1 MASAEA
7 AAAPAQACIDRG
19 AAEQFLSLLGKDPAS
34 ARLRAF
40 PHRANPAKGAIGA
53 RKGTFDL
60 AVAEQWQ
67 REGRGIYLV
76 INDGGDRKNEIT
88 ACRAF
93 FVEWDDRPIAWQLN
107 AWKEL
112 GLPEPSLI
120 VLSGGKSA
128 HCYWLLQ
135 QPIAPQAWEPLQA
148 ELIAYAGGDPH
159 CKDAS
164 RVMRLPGC
172 WYVDASGEPTAL
184 VELVHVSGQRY
195 APEDITLALL
205 PDEFAEPAA
214 DPAPQQAI
222 PLEQVSESPAT
233 GIPLP
238 ELGDEDFGPPR
249 PLEEIRGALAA
260 IPRRVPGSNTY
271 ADYRNILWGLIEA
284 CEQAGHDREL
294 AMALMEAH
302 SPSASC
308 GWDIRQVASSGGEQI
323 SAATFWFHARQH
335 GWHPQQSCRNAS
347 NHSPRPPGSQA
358 SGSQRVQGE
367 TSGRHPGGRSSE
379 RTSSSYARGTNGS
392 RSDTGQ
398 QRFSP
403 RTDTQ
408 VRWGKVHLPINRRL
422 NALEYCIRSLVGR
435 ERNSLRRSARV
446 RECHAALEL
455 KTALRLQEIG
465 QLTLEAL
472 DLRNG
477 NRFRGLD
484 QTERL
489 AMPPP
494 VVQWEIPGCIPK
506 QDLTIVGGRA
516 KVGKTRLVHSLARC
530 LLCAEDFLGF
540 GAPEQPRPVI
550 LVSDDQGD
558 GDTAQML
565 QQLGIWDHPLLLWS
579 RRFRVPEAN
588 LDALLACLAEHPG
601 AVVILDSLRS
611 ITRSCCFGEN
621 DPEMGSLIYD
631 LKHQITDA
639 GGTLLL
645 IHHCNKANDTTGTE
659 ALSGHNAIAGAA
671 NTILT
676 LHYLAKGN
684 RLIKDSPQRRLVRE
698 ARSGP
703 PADLV
708 VVIDGGT
715 GTFSRLGTYDD
726 LQEQQEQE
734 SDLDRAA
741 QRVRKASEKQKES
754 LRYLQA
760 LQTNGLA
767 GVGLLE
773 LLQAI
778 DLAPAEARLK
788 RDLEG
793 EALTTYKAMGR
804 FLGSL
809 DGLVTATRVGTSG
822 ASYYLRYGLSDA
834 GAEWLA
840 REFDL

>member
-1 MASAEA
+1 MASAEPA
-7 AAAPAQACIDRG
+7 VAPAQACIDHG
-19 AAEQFLSLLGKDPAS
+19 AAQQFLSLLGKDPSS

-40 PHRANPAKGAIGA
+40 PHRANPAKGVIGA
-53 RKGTFDL
+53 RKGPFDL
-60 AVAEQWQ
+60 TVAELWQ

-76 INDGGDRKNEIT
+76 INDGGDRKSEIN
-88 ACRAF
+88 ACRAL
-93 FVEWDDRPIAWQLN
+93 FVEWDDRPIDWQLN
-107 AWKEL
+107 AWREL

-128 HCYWLLQ
+128 HCYWLLE
-135 QPIAPQAWEPLQA
+135 QPIPPQEWELLQA

-172 WYVDASGEPTAL
+172 WYIDAVGQPVAP
-184 VELVHVSGQRY
+184 VELVHVSGRRY
-195 APEDITLALL
+195 APEDISLALL
-205 PDEFAEPAA
+205 PDEFAEPVAGS
-214 DPAPQQAI
+214 APQQEI
-222 PLEQVSESPAT
+222 PLEQAREVSAN

-238 ELGDEDFGPPR
+238 GLGEEDFGPPR
-249 PLEEIRGALAA
+249 PLVQIRTALAA
-260 IPRRVPGSNTY
+260 IPRRVAGSNTY
-271 ADYRNILWGLIEA
+271 ADYRNLLWGLIQA
-284 CEQAGHDREL
+284 CVQAGHDREL
-294 AMALMEAH
+294 AIALMEAH

-308 GWDIRQVASSGGEQI
+308 GWDICQVASSGGEQI

-335 GWHPQQSCRNAS
+335 GWLPPEAA
-347 NHSPRPPGSQA
+347 HSSGPHRPRPAGS
-358 SGSQRVQGE
+358 SDSDSRRNQGD
-367 TSGRHPGGRSSE
+367 TGGRHPGGKSSD
-379 RTSSSYARGTNGS
+379 RTTTSARGTKGS
-392 RSDTGQ
+392 GFGAGP

-403 RTDTQ
+403 RPDSQ

-422 NALEYCIRSLVGR
+422 NALEHCIRALVGR

-446 RECHAALEL
+446 REAHSALQL

-465 QLTLEAL
+465 QLILEAH

-484 QTERL
+484 QAERL
-489 AMPPP
+489 AMPQP
-494 VVQWEIPGCIPK
+494 VVEWEIPGCIPRR
-506 QDLTIVGGRA
+506 DLSIVGGRA
-516 KVGKTRLVHSLARC
+516 KVGKTRLVHALARC

-540 GAPEQPRPVI
+540 GAAEAPRPVI
-550 LVSDDQGD
+550 LVTDDQGD

-579 RRFRVPEAN
+579 RRFRATEAN

-708 VVIDGGT
+708 VAFDGSSGA
-715 GTFSRLGTYDD
+715 FARLGTFDA

-760 LQTNGLA
+760 LHASGLA

-773 LLQAI
+773 LMQAI
-778 DLAPAEARLK
+778 DLAPTEARLK

-793 EALTTYKAMGR
+793 DALTTYKAMGR

-809 DGLVTATRVGTSG
+809 EGLVSATRVGTSG

>member
-1 MASAEA
+1 
-7 AAAPAQACIDRG
+7 
-19 AAEQFLSLLGKDPAS
+19 
-34 ARLRAF
+34 
-40 PHRANPAKGAIGA
+40 
-53 RKGTFDL
+53 
-60 AVAEQWQ
+60 
-67 REGRGIYLV
+67 
-76 INDGGDRKNEIT
+76 
-88 ACRAF
+88 
-93 FVEWDDRPIAWQLN
+93 
-107 AWKEL
+107 
-112 GLPEPSLI
+112 
-120 VLSGGKSA
+120 
-128 HCYWLLQ
+128 
-135 QPIAPQAWEPLQA
+135 
-148 ELIAYAGGDPH
+148 
-159 CKDAS
+159 
-164 RVMRLPGC
+164 
-172 WYVDASGEPTAL
+172 
-184 VELVHVSGQRY
+184 VELVHVSAQRY
-195 APEDITLALL
+195 APEDIALALL

-214 DPAPQQAI
+214 DPAPQPEI
-222 PLEQVSESPAT
+222 PLDQLREGSSS

-238 ELGDEDFGPPR
+238 NLDDEDFWPPR
-249 PLEEIRGALAA
+249 PLEQIRSALAA
-260 IPRRVPGSNTY
+260 IPRRVAGSNTY
-271 ADYRNILWGLIEA
+271 ADYRNLLWGLIQA
-284 CEQAGHDREL
+284 CEQAGHDREQ
-294 AMALMEAH
+294 AIALMEAH

-335 GWHPQQSCRNAS
+335 GWLPPEPPHT
-347 NHSPRPPGSQA
+347 PRPPGAQTTGSRRSQ
-358 SGSQRVQGE
+358 GDTG
-367 TSGRHPGGRSSE
+367 GRHPGGK
-379 RTSSSYARGTNGS
+379 GPGS
-392 RSDTGQ
+392 GAGPH
-398 QRFSP
+398 RFSP
-403 RTDTQ
+403 RPDTR
-408 VRWGKVHLPINRRL
+408 VRWGKVHLPITRRL
-422 NALEYCIRSLVGR
+422 NALEHCIRSLVGR
-435 ERNSLRRSARV
+435 ERNSLRRSACV
-446 RECHAALEL
+446 REAHAALQL

-465 QLTLEAL
+465 QLILEAH
-472 DLRNG
+472 DQRNG

-484 QTERL
+484 QAERL
-489 AMPPP
+489 AMPQP
-494 VVQWEIPGCIPK
+494 VVNWEIPGCIPRR
-506 QDLTIVGGRA
+506 DLSIVGGRA
-516 KVGKTRLVHSLARC
+516 KVGKTRLVHALASC

-540 GAPEQPRPVI
+540 GAPEEPRPVI
-550 LVSDDQGD
+550 LVTDDQGD

-579 RRFRVPEAN
+579 RRFRATEAN

-639 GGTLLL
+639 GGTLIL

-708 VVIDGGT
+708 VAIDGNT
-715 GTFSRLGTYDD
+715 GAFARLGTYDD

-734 SDLDRAA
+734 SDLDRAG
-741 QRVRKASEKQKES
+741 QRVRKASEKQKEA

-760 LQTNGLA
+760 LHTNGLA

-778 DLAPAEARLK
+778 DLAPAEARLM

-793 EALTTYKAMGR
+793 EALSSYKTLGR
-804 FLGSL
+804 FLGKL
-809 DGLVTATRVGTSG
+809 DGLVTSTRVSTGSQ
-822 ASYYLRYGLSDA
+822 SYYLRYGLSAA

-840 REFDL
+840 REFEL

>member
-7 AAAPAQACIDRG
+7 ATSPTQACINR
-19 AAEQFLSLLGKDPAS
+19 AAAKQFLSLLGKDPAS

-40 PHRANPAKGAIGA
+40 PHRANPAKAVIGA
-53 RKGTFDL
+53 RKGPFDL

-76 INDGGDRKNEIT
+76 INDGGDRKSEIT

-93 FVEWDDRPIAWQLN
+93 FVEWDDRPIDWQLN
-107 AWKEL
+107 AWREL

-128 HCYWLLQ
+128 HCYWLLE
-135 QPIAPQAWEPLQA
+135 QPIPPQEWAPLQA

-172 WYVDASGEPTAL
+172 WYVDAAGEPTAL

-195 APEDITLALL
+195 AQEDIALALL
-205 PDEFAEPAA
+205 PDEFAEPVA
-214 DPAPQQAI
+214 DPAPPHSI
-222 PLEQVSESPAT
+222 PLEEPSEVQGT

-249 PLEEIRGALAA
+249 PLEQIRTALAA
-260 IPRRVPGSNTY
+260 IPRRVAGSNTY
-271 ADYRNILWGLIEA
+271 ADYRNLLWGLIQA
-284 CEQAGHDREL
+284 CEQACHDREL
-294 AMALMEAH
+294 AIALMEAH

-323 SAATFWFHARQH
+323 GAATFWFHARHH
-335 GWHPQQSCRNAS
+335 GWLPPQPAHTPS
-347 NHSPRPPGSQA
+347 PPGAQTTGSRRSQ
-358 SGSQRVQGE
+358 GDTG
-367 TSGRHPGGRSSE
+367 GRHPGGKGTDH
-379 RTSSSYARGTNGS
+379 TSNARGAKGAGS
-392 RSDTGQ
+392 GAGP

-403 RTDTQ
+403 RPDTR

-422 NALEYCIRSLVGR
+422 NALEHCIRSLVGR

-446 RECHAALEL
+446 REAHAALQL

-465 QLTLEAL
+465 QLILEAH
-472 DLRNG
+472 DQRNG

-484 QTERL
+484 QAERL
-489 AMPPP
+489 AMPQP
-494 VVQWEIPGCIPK
+494 VVNWEIPGCIPRR
-506 QDLTIVGGRA
+506 DLSIVGGRA
-516 KVGKTRLVHSLARC
+516 KVGKTRLVHALARC

-540 GAPEQPRPVI
+540 GAPEEPRPVI
-550 LVSDDQGD
+550 LVTDDQGD

-579 RRFRVPEAN
+579 RRFRATEAN
-588 LDALLACLAEHPG
+588 LDALLACLAAHPG

-708 VVIDGGT
+708 VAIDGNT
-715 GTFSRLGTYDD
+715 GAFARIGTYDD

-734 SDLDRAA
+734 SDLDRAG
-741 QRVRKASEKQKES
+741 QRVRKASEKQKEA
-754 LRYLQA
+754 LRYLQV
-760 LQTNGLA
+760 LHTNGLA

-778 DLAPAEARLK
+778 DLAPAEARLM
-788 RDLEG
+788 RDLEA
-793 EALTTYKAMGR
+793 EALSAYKTLGR
-804 FLGSL
+804 FLGKL
-809 DGLVTATRVGTSG
+809 DGLVTTTRVSTGSQ
-822 ASYYLRYGLSDA
+822 SYYLRYGLSAA
-834 GAEWLA
+834 GVEWLA
-840 REFDL
+840 REFEL

>member
-1 MASAEA
+1 MATAEPA
-7 AAAPAQACIDRG
+7 SAPAQASIDH
-19 AAEQFLSLLGKDPAS
+19 AAAQQFLSLLGKDPAS

-40 PHRANPAKGAIGA
+40 PHRANPAKGVISA
-53 RKGTFDL
+53 RKGPFDL

-76 INDGGDRKNEIT
+76 INDGGDRKSEIT
-88 ACRAF
+88 ACRAL
-93 FVEWDDRPIAWQLN
+93 FVEWDDRPIDWQLN
-107 AWKEL
+107 AWREL

-128 HCYWLLQ
+128 HCYWLLE
-135 QPIAPQAWEPLQA
+135 QPIPPQEWAPLQA

-172 WYVDASGEPTAL
+172 WYIDAAGQPAYP

-195 APEDITLALL
+195 APEDIALALL
-205 PDEFAEPAA
+205 PDEFAEPVAGT
-214 DPAPQQAI
+214 APQQEI
-222 PLEQVSESPAT
+222 PLQQPCEGPGT

-249 PLEEIRGALAA
+249 PLEQIRSALAA
-260 IPRRVPGSNTY
+260 IPQRVAGSNTY
-271 ADYRNILWGLIEA
+271 ADYRNLLWGLIQA

-294 AMALMEAH
+294 AIDLMEAH

-323 SAATFWFHARQH
+323 GAATFWFHARQH
-335 GWHPQQSCRNAS
+335 GWLPPEPAHT
-347 NHSPRPPGSQA
+347 PRPPGSQA
-358 SGSQRVQGE
+358 SGSRQKQGDND
-367 TSGRHPGGRSSE
+367 GRHPGGKSSD
-379 RTSSSYARGTNGS
+379 RTSSSNARGTKGS
-392 RSDTGQ
+392 GSGSGPR
-398 QRFSP
+398 RFSP
-403 RTDTQ
+403 RPDTQ

-422 NALEYCIRSLVGR
+422 NALEHCIRSLVGR

-446 RECHAALEL
+446 REAHAALQL

-465 QLTLEAL
+465 QLILEAH
-472 DLRNG
+472 DQRNG
-477 NRFRGLD
+477 NRFRSLD
-484 QTERL
+484 QAERL
-489 AMPPP
+489 AMPQP
-494 VVQWEIPGCIPK
+494 VVAWEIPGCIPRR
-506 QDLTIVGGRA
+506 DLSIVGGRA
-516 KVGKTRLVHSLARC
+516 KVGKTRLVHALARC

-540 GAPEQPRPVI
+540 GAPDAPRPVI
-550 LVSDDQGD
+550 LVTDDQGD

-579 RRFRVPEAN
+579 RRFRVTEAN
-588 LDALLACLAEHPG
+588 LDALLACLADHPG

-703 PADLV
+703 PVDLV
-708 VVIDGGT
+708 VAIDGSS
-715 GTFSRLGTYDD
+715 GTFARIGTYED

-741 QRVRKASEKQKES
+741 QRVRKASEKQQEA
-754 LRYLQA
+754 LRYLQGLHA
-760 LQTNGLA
+760 SGLA

-778 DLAPAEARLK
+778 GAAPADARLK

-793 EALTTYKAMGR
+793 EALSTYNALGR
-804 FLGSL
+804 FLSQL

-822 ASYYLRYGLSDA
+822 QSYYLRYGLSDA

-840 REFDL
+840 RAFEL

>member
-1 MASAEA
+1 MASAEP
-7 AAAPAQACIDRG
+7 AAAPTQARIDR
-19 AAEQFLSLLGKDPAS
+19 AASNQFLSLLGKDPAS

-40 PHRANPAKGAIGA
+40 PHRANPAKGRIGA
-53 RKGTFDL
+53 RKGPFDL
-60 AVAEQWQ
+60 EAAEQWQ
-67 REGRGIYLV
+67 QEGRGIYLV
-76 INDGGDRKNEIT
+76 INDGGDRKSEIT

-93 FVEWDDRPIAWQLN
+93 FVEWDDRPIDWQLN
-107 AWKEL
+107 AWREL

-128 HCYWLLQ
+128 HCYWLLE
-135 QPIAPQAWEPLQA
+135 QPIAPQEWAPLQA

-172 WYVDASGEPTAL
+172 WYIDASGEPTAL

-195 APEDITLALL
+195 SPNDIALALL
-205 PDEFAEPAA
+205 PDEFAEPVAGT
-214 DPAPQQAI
+214 APHREI
-222 PLEQVSESPAT
+222 PLEQPNEGPGT

-249 PLEEIRGALAA
+249 PLEQIRTALAA
-260 IPRRVPGSNTY
+260 IPRRVAGSNTY
-271 ADYRNILWGLIEA
+271 ADYRNILWGLIQA
-284 CEQAGHDREL
+284 CEQAGQDREL
-294 AMALMEAH
+294 AIALMEAH

-323 SAATFWFHARQH
+323 GAATFWFHARQH
-335 GWHPQQSCRNAS
+335 GWLPPQPA
-347 NHSPRPPGSQA
+347 HTPRPPGAQATGNCRSQA
-358 SGSQRVQGE
+358 DTDR
-367 TSGRHPGGRSSE
+367 RHPGGKSSDRSS
-379 RTSSSYARGTNGS
+379 SNAR
-392 RSDTGQ
+392 DTRGAGAGAGP

-403 RTDTQ
+403 RPDTR

-422 NALEYCIRSLVGR
+422 NALEHCIRSLVGR

-446 RECHAALEL
+446 REAHAALQL

-465 QLTLEAL
+465 QLILEAH
-472 DLRNG
+472 DQRNG

-484 QTERL
+484 QAERL
-489 AMPPP
+489 AMPQP
-494 VVQWEIPGCIPK
+494 VVEWEIPGCIPRR
-506 QDLTIVGGRA
+506 DLSIVGGRA
-516 KVGKTRLVHSLARC
+516 KVGKTRLVHALARC

-540 GAPEQPRPVI
+540 GAPDAPRPVI
-550 LVSDDQGD
+550 LVTDDQGD

-579 RRFRVPEAN
+579 RRFRATEAN
-588 LDALLACLAEHPG
+588 LDALLACLAAHPG

-708 VVIDGGT
+708 VSIDGNT
-715 GTFSRLGTYDD
+715 GTFSRLGTFDD

-734 SDLDRAA
+734 SDLDRAG
-741 QRVRKASEKQKES
+741 QRVRKASEKQKEA

-760 LQTNGLA
+760 LYTNGLA

-778 DLAPAEARLK
+778 DLAPSEARLM
-788 RDLEG
+788 RELEG
-793 EALTTYKAMGR
+793 EALSAYKTLGR
-804 FLGSL
+804 FLGKL
-809 DGLVTATRVGTSG
+809 DGLVTTTRVSTGSQ
-822 ASYYLRYGLSDA
+822 SYYLRYGLSAA
-834 GAEWLA
+834 GAEWLS
-840 REFDL
+840 REFEL

>member
-1 MASAEA
+1 MASAEP
-7 AAAPAQACIDRG
+7 AAPAQACIDRG
-19 AAEQFLSLLGKDPAS
+19 AAQQFLSLLGKDPS
-34 ARLRAF
+34 TARLRAF
-40 PHRANPAKGAIGA
+40 PHRLNPAKVEIGA
-53 RKGTFDL
+53 RKGPFDL
-60 AVAEQWQ
+60 DAAEQWQ
-67 REGRGIYLV
+67 RDGRGIYLV
-76 INDGGDRKNEIT
+76 INDGGDRKCEIA

-107 AWKEL
+107 AWREL

-128 HCYWLLQ
+128 HCYWLLE
-135 QPIAPQAWEPLQA
+135 QPIPPQEWAPLQA

-172 WYVDASGEPTAL
+172 WYVDAGGHPTAL

-195 APEDITLALL
+195 APDDIALALL

-214 DPAPQQAI
+214 GTAPQPEI
-222 PLEQVSESPAT
+222 PLQQPSEGPGT
-233 GIPLP
+233 GIHLP
-238 ELGDEDFGPPR
+238 NLDDEDFGPPR
-249 PLEEIRGALAA
+249 PLEQIRSALAA
-260 IPRRVPGSNTY
+260 IPRRVAGSNTY
-271 ADYRNILWGLIEA
+271 ADYRNLLWGLIQA
-284 CEQAGHDREL
+284 CEQAGHDREQ
-294 AMALMEAH
+294 AIALMEAH

-335 GWHPQQSCRNAS
+335 GWLPPEPAHM
-347 NHSPRPPGSQA
+347 PRPPGTQVT
-358 SGSQRVQGE
+358 GSRRPQGE
-367 TSGRHPGGRSSE
+367 TGGRHPGGKSGD
-379 RTSSSYARGTNGS
+379 RTSSSNARGANGS
-392 RSDTGQ
+392 GPGAGP

-403 RTDTQ
+403 RPDTR

-422 NALEYCIRSLVGR
+422 NALEHCIRSLVGR

-446 RECHAALEL
+446 REAHSALQL

-465 QLTLEAL
+465 QLILEAH

-484 QTERL
+484 QAERL
-489 AMPPP
+489 AMPQP
-494 VVQWEIPGCIPK
+494 VVEWEIPGCIPRR
-506 QDLTIVGGRA
+506 DLSIVGGRA
-516 KVGKTRLVHSLARC
+516 KVGKTRLVHALARC

-540 GAPEQPRPVI
+540 GAPEEPRPVI
-550 LVSDDQGD
+550 LVTDDQGD

-565 QQLGIWDHPLLLWS
+565 QQLEIWDHPLLLWS
-579 RRFRVPEAN
+579 RRFRATEAN
-588 LDALLACLAEHPG
+588 LDALLTCLAAHPG

-703 PADLV
+703 PVDLV
-708 VVIDGGT
+708 VAIDGNS

-734 SDLDRAA
+734 SDLDRAG
-741 QRVRKASEKQKES
+741 QRVRKASEKQKEA

-760 LQTNGLA
+760 LHASGLT
-767 GVGLLE
+767 GIGLLE
-773 LLQAI
+773 LQQAI
-778 DLAPAEARLK
+778 GMAPAEARLM

-793 EALTTYKAMGR
+793 EALSAYKTLGR
-804 FLGSL
+804 FLGKL
-809 DGLVTATRVGTSG
+809 DGLVTTTRVSTGSQNH
-822 ASYYLRYGLSDA
+822 YLRYGLSTA

-840 REFDL
+840 REFEL

>member
-1 MASAEA
+1 MASAEP
-7 AAAPAQACIDRG
+7 AAAPTQARIDR
-19 AAEQFLSLLGKDPAS
+19 AAANQFLSLLGKAPTS

-40 PHRANPAKGAIGA
+40 PHRANPAKGRIGA
-53 RKGTFDL
+53 RKGPFDL
-60 AVAEQWQ
+60 EAAEQWQ

-76 INDGGDRKNEIT
+76 INDGGDRKSEIT

-93 FVEWDDRPIAWQLN
+93 FVEWDDRPIDWQLN
-107 AWKEL
+107 AWRQL

-128 HCYWLLQ
+128 HCYWLLE
-135 QPIAPQAWEPLQA
+135 QPIAPQEWAPLQA

-195 APEDITLALL
+195 APDDIALALL
-205 PDEFAEPAA
+205 PDEFAEPAP
-214 DPAPQQAI
+214 DPPQQHAI
-222 PLEQVSESPAT
+222 PLEQPNEGPGT

-249 PLEEIRGALAA
+249 PLDQIRTALAA
-260 IPRRVPGSNTY
+260 IPRRVAGSNTY
-271 ADYRNILWGLIEA
+271 ADYRNILWGLIQA

-294 AMALMEAH
+294 AIALMEAH

-335 GWHPQQSCRNAS
+335 GWLPPEPAHT
-347 NHSPRPPGSQA
+347 PRPPGAQA
-358 SGSQRVQGE
+358 AGSQRSQRSQGDA
-367 TSGRHPGGRSSE
+367 SGRHPGGKSSNP
-379 RTSSSYARGTNGS
+379 RGTKGS
-392 RSDTGQ
+392 APGAGP

-403 RTDTQ
+403 RPDTR
-408 VRWGKVHLPINRRL
+408 VRWGKVHLPIPRRL
-422 NALEYCIRSLVGR
+422 QALEHCIRSLVAR
-435 ERNSLRRSARV
+435 ERNSLWRYARV
-446 RECHAALEL
+446 REAHSALQL
-455 KTALRLQEIG
+455 KTALRLQEIS

-472 DLRNG
+472 DMRNG
-477 NRFRGLD
+477 NRFHAL
-484 QTERL
+484 TEDERA

-494 VVQWEIPGCIPK
+494 AVQWEIPLCIPK

-516 KVGKTRLVHSLARC
+516 KVGKTRLVHALARC

-540 GAPEQPRPVI
+540 GAPEVPRPVI
-550 LVSDDQGD
+550 LVTDDQGD

-579 RRFRVPEAN
+579 RRFRATEAN
-588 LDALLACLAEHPG
+588 LDALLTCLAEHPG

-611 ITRSCCFGEN
+611 ITRSFCFGEN

-631 LKHQITDA
+631 LKHQVTDA

-708 VVIDGGT
+708 VALDGSSGA
-715 GTFSRLGTYDD
+715 FSSLGTYDA

-734 SDLDRAA
+734 SDLDRAG
-741 QRVRKASEKQKES
+741 QRVRKASEKQKEA

-760 LQTNGLA
+760 LHTNGLA

-778 DLAPAEARLK
+778 GMAPTEARLK

-793 EALTTYKAMGR
+793 DALTTYKAMGR

-809 DGLVTATRVGTSG
+809 EGLVSATRVGTSG
-822 ASYYLRYGLSDA
+822 ASYYLRYGLCDA

>member
-1 MASAEA
+1 MASVEPA
-7 AAAPAQACIDRG
+7 APPAQACIDRG
-19 AAEQFLSLLGKDPAS
+19 AAQQFLSLLGKDSAS

-40 PHRANPAKGAIGA
+40 PHRANLAKGQIGA
-53 RKGTFDL
+53 RKGAFDL

-76 INDGGDRKNEIT
+76 INDGGDRKSEIT

-107 AWKEL
+107 AWREL

-128 HCYWLLQ
+128 HCYWLLE
-135 QPIAPQAWEPLQA
+135 QPIQPQEWAPLQA

-172 WYVDASGEPTAL
+172 WYIDAGGHPVAP
-184 VELVHVSGQRY
+184 VELMHVSGQRY
-195 APEDITLALL
+195 APEDIALALL
-205 PDEFAEPAA
+205 PDEFA
-214 DPAPQQAI
+214 DPAGDPLPQQRI
-222 PLEQVSESPAT
+222 PLDRASDGTAT
-233 GIPLP
+233 GIPLA
-238 ELGDEDFGPPR
+238 ELNHEDFGPPR
-249 PLEEIRGALAA
+249 PLEEIRAALAA
-260 IPRRVPGSNTY
+260 IPRRVAGSNTY
-271 ADYRNILWGLIEA
+271 ADFRNLLWGLIEA

-294 AMALMEAH
+294 AIALMEAH
-302 SPSASC
+302 SPSVSC

-335 GWHPQQSCRNAS
+335 GWLPPAPVHT
-347 NHSPRPPGSQA
+347 PRPPGAQSSCSHRSQ
-358 SGSQRVQGE
+358 GD
-367 TSGRHPGGRSSE
+367 TSGRHPGGKSS
-379 RTSSSYARGTNGS
+379 TGNSSSQGATGS
-392 RSDTGQ
+392 GQAAGQ

-403 RTDTQ
+403 RPDSR

-477 NRFRGLD
+477 NRFRAFTQD
-484 QTERL
+484 ERS

-516 KVGKTRLVHSLARC
+516 KVGKTRLVHALARC

-540 GAPEQPRPVI
+540 GAPKEPRPVI
-550 LVSDDQGD
+550 LVTDDQGD

-579 RRFRVPEAN
+579 RRFRVTEAN

-708 VVIDGGT
+708 VAIDGNS

-741 QRVRKASEKQKES
+741 QRVRKASEKQKEA

-760 LQTNGLA
+760 LHTNGLA

-834 GAEWLA
+834 GSEWLA

>member
-1 MASAEA
+1 MASAES
-7 AAAPAQACIDRG
+7 AAPTHACIDHG
-19 AAEQFLSLLGKDPAS
+19 AAQQFLSLLGKSPAK
-34 ARLRAF
+34 ARLRGF
-40 PHRANPAKGAIGA
+40 PHRANPAKGEIGA
-53 RKGTFDL
+53 RKGPFDL
-60 AVAEQWQ
+60 ELAEQWQ
-67 REGRGIYLV
+67 REGRGVYLV
-76 INDGGDRKNEIT
+76 INDGGDRKSEIT
-88 ACRAF
+88 ACRAL
-93 FVEWDDRPIAWQLN
+93 FVEWDDRPIAWQLT
-107 AWKEL
+107 AWREL
-112 GLPEPSLI
+112 GLPEPTLI

-128 HCYWLLQ
+128 HCYWVLQ
-135 QPIAPQAWEPLQA
+135 QPIPAQDWEPLQA

-172 WYVDASGEPTAL
+172 WYIDAGGQPVAP
-184 VELVHVSGQRY
+184 VELVHLSGQRY
-195 APEDITLALL
+195 APEDISLALL

-214 DPAPQQAI
+214 DPAPQPAI
-222 PLEQVSESPAT
+222 SLEHQGPDSAT

-249 PLEEIRGALAA
+249 PLEQIRNALAA
-260 IPRRVPGSNTY
+260 IPRRVAGSNTY
-271 ADYRNILWGLIEA
+271 ADFRNLLWGLIEA

-294 AMALMEAH
+294 AIALMEAH

-335 GWHPQQSCRNAS
+335 GWLPSQFCRNVS
-347 NHSPRPPGSQA
+347 HPNPRPPGSQA
-358 SGSQRVQGE
+358 SGGQRSQGD
-367 TSGRHPGGRSSE
+367 TGGRHPGGRSSD
-379 RTSSSYARGTNGS
+379 RSSSNARGTRGS
-392 RSDTGQ
+392 GSGTGQ

-403 RTDTQ
+403 RADTQ

-477 NRFRGLD
+477 NRFRALTQD
-484 QTERL
+484 ERS

-516 KVGKTRLVHSLARC
+516 KVGKTRLVHALARC

-540 GAPEQPRPVI
+540 GAPQQPRPLI
-550 LVSDDQGD
+550 LVTDDQGD

-579 RRFRVPEAN
+579 RRFRVTEAN
-588 LDALLACLAEHPG
+588 LDALLACLEAHPG

-631 LKHQITDA
+631 LKHQVTDA

-708 VVIDGGT
+708 VAIDGNS

-726 LQEQQEQE
+726 LEEQQEQE

-741 QRVRKASEKQKES
+741 QRVRKASEKQKEA
-754 LRYLQA
+754 LRYLQV
-760 LQTNGLA
+760 LHTNGLA

-778 DLAPAEARLK
+778 DLAPVEARLK

-793 EALTTYKAMGR
+793 EALTSYKAMGR

>member
-1 MASAEA
+1 MASAEPA
-7 AAAPAQACIDRG
+7 APPAQACIDRG
-19 AAEQFLSLLGKDPAS
+19 AAQQFLSLLGKSPAK

-40 PHRANPAKGAIGA
+40 PHRANPAKGEIGA
-53 RKGTFDL
+53 RKGAFDL

-67 REGRGIYLV
+67 REGRGVYLV
-76 INDGGDRKNEIT
+76 INDGGDRKSEIT
-88 ACRAF
+88 ACRAL
-93 FVEWDDRPIAWQLN
+93 FVEWDDRPIAWQLT
-107 AWKEL
+107 AWTEL

-128 HCYWLLQ
+128 HCYWVLQ
-135 QPIAPQAWEPLQA
+135 QPISTQEWEPLQA

-172 WYVDASGEPTAL
+172 WYIDAGGQQVVP

-195 APEDITLALL
+195 SAEDIALALL

-214 DPAPQQAI
+214 DPLPQQSI
-222 PLEQVSESPAT
+222 PLEQSSEGKAT
-233 GIPLP
+233 GIPLAD
-238 ELGDEDFGPPR
+238 LDDEDFGLSR
-249 PLEEIRGALAA
+249 PLEQIRTALAA
-260 IPRRVPGSNTY
+260 IPRRVAGSNTY
-271 ADYRNILWGLIEA
+271 ADYRNILWGLIQA
-284 CEQAGHDREL
+284 CEQVGHDREL
-294 AMALMEAH
+294 AIALMEAH

-335 GWHPQQSCRNAS
+335 GWLPLEPAHT
-347 NHSPRPPGSQA
+347 PRPPGVQA
-358 SGSQRVQGE
+358 PGSSRNQGDA
-367 TSGRHPGGRSSE
+367 SGRHPGGRSS
-379 RTSSSYARGTNGS
+379 TGNSSSQGATVSGQAA
-392 RSDTGQ
+392 GQ

-403 RTDTQ
+403 RPDTR
-408 VRWGKVHLPINRRL
+408 VRWGKVHLPIPRRL
-422 NALEYCIRSLVGR
+422 QALEHCIRSLVAW
-435 ERNSLRRSARV
+435 ERNTLWRYARV
-446 RECHAALEL
+446 REAHAALQL
-455 KTALRLQEIG
+455 KTALRLQEIS

-472 DLRNG
+472 DMRNG
-477 NRFRGLD
+477 NRFRAL
-484 QTERL
+484 TEDERS

-494 VVQWEIPGCIPK
+494 AVQWEIPLCIPK

-516 KVGKTRLVHSLARC
+516 KVGKTRLVHALARC

-540 GAPEQPRPVI
+540 GAPELPRPVI
-550 LVSDDQGD
+550 LVTDDQGD

-579 RRFRVPEAN
+579 RRFRVTEAN

-631 LKHQITDA
+631 LKHQVIDA

-708 VVIDGGT
+708 VALDGSSGA
-715 GTFSRLGTYDD
+715 FSRLGTYDA

-734 SDLDRAA
+734 SDLDRAG
-741 QRVRKASEKQKES
+741 QRVHKASEKQQEA

-760 LQTNGLA
+760 LHTAGLP

-778 DLAPAEARLK
+778 DLAPAEARLM

-793 EALTTYKAMGR
+793 DALSSYKTLGR
-804 FLGSL
+804 FLGKL
-809 DGLVTATRVGTSG
+809 DGLVTTTRISTGRQ
-822 ASYYLRYGLSDA
+822 SYYLRYGLSDA
-834 GAEWLA
+834 GTEWL
-840 REFDL
+840 RRMFDL

>member
-1 MASAEA
+1 MASAEP
-7 AAAPAQACIDRG
+7 AAPTQVCIDHG
-19 AAEQFLSLLGKDPAS
+19 AAQQFLSLLGKDPAS

-40 PHRANPAKGAIGA
+40 PHRSNPAKGQIGA
-53 RKGTFDL
+53 RKGPFDL

-76 INDGGDRKNEIT
+76 INDGGDRKSEIT

-93 FVEWDDRPIAWQLN
+93 FVEWDDRPIDWQLN
-107 AWKEL
+107 AWPEL

-128 HCYWLLQ
+128 HCYWLLE
-135 QPIAPQAWEPLQA
+135 QPIPPKEWAPLQA

-172 WYVDASGEPTAL
+172 WYVDASGEPTAM

-195 APEDITLALL
+195 VPEDIALALL
-205 PDEFAEPAA
+205 PDEFAEPVAGT
-214 DPAPQQAI
+214 APPQEI
-222 PLEQVSESPAT
+222 PLQQPSEGPGT

-238 ELGDEDFGPPR
+238 ELADEDFGPPR
-249 PLEEIRGALAA
+249 PLEQIRTALAA
-260 IPRRVPGSNTY
+260 IPRRVAGSNTY
-271 ADYRNILWGLIEA
+271 ADYRNLLWGLIQA
-284 CEQAGHDREL
+284 CEQVGHDREL
-294 AMALMEAH
+294 AIALMEAH

-335 GWHPQQSCRNAS
+335 GWLPPEPAHT
-347 NHSPRPPGSQA
+347 PRPPGAQA
-358 SGSQRVQGE
+358 TGSRRNQGD
-367 TSGRHPGGRSSE
+367 TGGRHPGGSSSDRSS
-379 RTSSSYARGTNGS
+379 SGNARGAKGA
-392 RSDTGQ
+392 GPGAGP

-403 RTDTQ
+403 RPETR
-408 VRWGKVHLPINRRL
+408 VRWGKVHLPISRRL
-422 NALEYCIRSLVGR
+422 NALEHCIRSLVGR

-446 RECHAALEL
+446 REAHSALQL

-465 QLTLEAL
+465 QLILEAH

-484 QTERL
+484 QAERL
-489 AMPPP
+489 AMPQP
-494 VVQWEIPGCIPK
+494 VVAWEIPGCIPRR
-506 QDLTIVGGRA
+506 DLSIVGGRA
-516 KVGKTRLVHSLARC
+516 KVGKTRLVHALARC

-540 GAPEQPRPVI
+540 GGPEEPRPVI
-550 LVSDDQGD
+550 LVTDDQGD

-579 RRFRVPEAN
+579 RRFRATEAN
-588 LDALLACLAEHPG
+588 LDALLACLAAHPG

-708 VVIDGGT
+708 VAIDGSSGA
-715 GTFSRLGTYDD
+715 FARLGTYDD
-726 LQEQQEQE
+726 LQEKQEQE
-734 SDLDRAA
+734 SDLDRAG
-741 QRVRKASEKQKES
+741 QRVRKASEKQKEA

-760 LQTNGLA
+760 LHASGLA
-767 GVGLLE
+767 GIGLLE

-778 DLAPAEARLK
+778 DAAPAEARLK

-793 EALTTYKAMGR
+793 EALSTYNALGR
-804 FLGSL
+804 FLSKL
-809 DGLVTATRVGTSG
+809 DGLVTTTRVGTSG
-822 ASYYLRYGLSDA
+822 QSYYLRYGLSDA

>member
-1 MASAEA
+1 MDNMASAEA
-7 AAAPAQACIDRG
+7 ATSPTEACIDC
-19 AAEQFLSLLGKDPAS
+19 AAAKQFLSLLGKDPAS

-40 PHRANPAKGAIGA
+40 PHRANPAKAVIGA
-53 RKGTFDL
+53 RKGPFEL

-76 INDGGDRKNEIT
+76 INDGGDRKSEIT

-93 FVEWDDRPIAWQLN
+93 FVEWDDRPIDWQLN
-107 AWKEL
+107 AWREL

-128 HCYWLLQ
+128 HCYWLLE
-135 QPIAPQAWEPLQA
+135 QPIQPQEWAPLQA

-172 WYVDASGEPTAL
+172 WYVDAGGQPTAL
-184 VELVHVSGQRY
+184 VELVHVSAQRY
-195 APEDITLALL
+195 APEDIALALL

-214 DPAPQQAI
+214 GTTPQQEI
-222 PLEQVSESPAT
+222 PLEQPYEVPDT

-238 ELGDEDFGPPR
+238 ELGDEDFGQPR
-249 PLEEIRGALAA
+249 PLEQIRSALAT
-260 IPRRVPGSNTY
+260 IPRRVAGSNTY
-271 ADYRNILWGLIEA
+271 ADYRNLLWGLIQA

-294 AMALMEAH
+294 AIALMEAH

-323 SAATFWFHARQH
+323 GAATFWFHARHH
-335 GWHPQQSCRNAS
+335 GWLPPQPA
-347 NHSPRPPGSQA
+347 HTPRPPGAQTT
-358 SGSQRVQGE
+358 GSRRNQGD
-367 TSGRHPGGRSSE
+367 TGGRHPGGKSSE
-379 RTSSSYARGTNGS
+379 RSGDARGTKGS
-392 RSDTGQ
+392 GPGP

-403 RTDTQ
+403 RPDTR

-422 NALEYCIRSLVGR
+422 NALEHCIRSLVGR

-446 RECHAALEL
+446 REAHAALQL

-465 QLTLEAL
+465 QLILEAH
-472 DLRNG
+472 DQRNG

-484 QTERL
+484 QAERL
-489 AMPPP
+489 AMPQP
-494 VVQWEIPGCIPK
+494 VVNWEIPGCIPRR
-506 QDLTIVGGRA
+506 DLSIVGGRA
-516 KVGKTRLVHSLARC
+516 KVGKTRLVHALARC

-540 GAPEQPRPVI
+540 GAPEEPRPVI
-550 LVSDDQGD
+550 LVTDDQGD

-579 RRFRVPEAN
+579 RRFRATEAN
-588 LDALLACLAEHPG
+588 LDALLACLAAHPG

-708 VVIDGGT
+708 VAIDGNT
-715 GTFSRLGTYDD
+715 GAFARIGTYDD

-734 SDLDRAA
+734 SDLDRAG
-741 QRVRKASEKQKES
+741 QRVRKASEKQKEA

-760 LQTNGLA
+760 LHTNGLA

-778 DLAPAEARLK
+778 DLAPAEARLM
-788 RDLEG
+788 RDLEA
-793 EALTTYKAMGR
+793 EALSAYKTLGR
-804 FLGSL
+804 FLGKL
-809 DGLVTATRVGTSG
+809 DGLVTTTRVSTGSQ
-822 ASYYLRYGLSDA
+822 SYYLRYGLSAA

-840 REFDL
+840 REFEL

>member
-1 MASAEA
+1 MASAEP
-7 AAAPAQACIDRG
+7 AAAPPQARINRT
-19 AAEQFLSLLGKDPAS
+19 AANQFLSLLGKDPAS

-40 PHRANPAKGAIGA
+40 PHRANPAKGRIGA
-53 RKGTFDL
+53 RKGPFDL
-60 AVAEQWQ
+60 EAAEQWQ

-76 INDGGDRKNEIT
+76 INDGGDSKREIN

-93 FVEWDDRPIAWQLN
+93 FVEWDDRPIDWQLI
-107 AWKEL
+107 AWRQL

-128 HCYWLLQ
+128 HCYWLLE
-135 QPIAPQAWEPLQA
+135 QPIPPQEWAPLQA

-172 WYVDASGEPTAL
+172 WYVGASGEPTAL
-184 VELVHVSGQRY
+184 VELVHVSRQRY
-195 APEDITLALL
+195 ATDDIALALL
-205 PDEFAEPAA
+205 PDEFAPELTEQAQSQPSGEPA
-214 DPAPQQAI
+214 
-222 PLEQVSESPAT
+222 SS

-249 PLEEIRGALAA
+249 PLEQIRTALAA
-260 IPRRVPGSNTY
+260 IPRRVAGSNTY
-271 ADYRNILWGLIEA
+271 ADYRNLLWGLIQA

-294 AMALMEAH
+294 EIALMEAH

-335 GWHPQQSCRNAS
+335 GWLPPEPAHT
-347 NHSPRPPGSQA
+347 PRPPGTKTT
-358 SGSQRVQGE
+358 GSHRNQND
-367 TSGRHPGGRSSE
+367 TSGRHPGGKSSDRSS
-379 RTSSSYARGTNGS
+379 SNARGAKGAGS
-392 RSDTGQ
+392 GSGP

-403 RTDTQ
+403 RLDTR

-422 NALEYCIRSLVGR
+422 NALEHCIRSLVGR

-446 RECHAALEL
+446 REAHAALQL

-465 QLTLEAL
+465 QLILEAH

-484 QTERL
+484 QAERL
-489 AMPPP
+489 AMPQP
-494 VVQWEIPGCIPK
+494 VVEWEIPGCIPRR
-506 QDLTIVGGRA
+506 DLSIVGGRA
-516 KVGKTRLVHSLARC
+516 KVGKTRLVHALARC

-540 GAPEQPRPVI
+540 GAPEEQRPVI
-550 LVSDDQGD
+550 LVTDDQGD

-579 RRFRVPEAN
+579 RRFRATEAN
-588 LDALLACLAEHPG
+588 LDALLACLAAHPG

-708 VVIDGGT
+708 VSIDGST

-741 QRVRKASEKQKES
+741 QRVRKASEKQKEA

-760 LQTNGLA
+760 LHASGLA
-767 GVGLLE
+767 GIGLLE
-773 LLQAI
+773 LQQAI
-778 DLAPAEARLK
+778 GMAPAEARLK
-788 RDLEG
+788 RDLKG
-793 EALTTYKAMGR
+793 EDLTTYKAMGR

-809 DGLVTATRVGTSG
+809 DGLVSATRVGTIG

>member
-1 MASAEA
+1 MASAEP
-7 AAAPAQACIDRG
+7 AAAPPQARIDRT
-19 AAEQFLSLLGKDPAS
+19 AANQFLSLLGKDPAS

-40 PHRANPAKGAIGA
+40 PHRANPAKGRIGA
-53 RKGTFDL
+53 RKGPFDL
-60 AVAEQWQ
+60 AAAEQWQ

-76 INDGGDRKNEIT
+76 INDGGDRKSEIN

-93 FVEWDDRPIAWQLN
+93 FVEWDDRSIAWQLN
-107 AWKEL
+107 AWQEL

-128 HCYWLLQ
+128 HCYWLLK
-135 QPIAPQAWEPLQA
+135 QPIPPQEWAPLQA

-172 WYVDASGEPTAL
+172 WYVDAAGEATAL

-195 APEDITLALL
+195 ATDDIALALL
-205 PDEFAEPAA
+205 PDEFAPELTEQGPSQPSGEPA
-214 DPAPQQAI
+214 
-222 PLEQVSESPAT
+222 SS

-238 ELGDEDFGPPR
+238 DLADDDFGPPR
-249 PLEEIRGALAA
+249 PLDQIRTALAA
-260 IPRRVPGSNTY
+260 IPRRVAGSNTY
-271 ADYRNILWGLIEA
+271 ADYRNLLWGLIQA
-284 CEQAGHDREL
+284 CEQAGQDREL
-294 AMALMEAH
+294 AIALMEAH

-335 GWHPQQSCRNAS
+335 GWLPPEPPAHT
-347 NHSPRPPGSQA
+347 PRPPGAQA
-358 SGSQRVQGE
+358 AGSRRNQND
-367 TSGRHPGGRSSE
+367 TSGRHPGGKSSDRSSN
-379 RTSSSYARGTNGS
+379 ARGTRGA
-392 RSDTGQ
+392 GPGAGP

-403 RTDTQ
+403 RPDTRA
-408 VRWGKVHLPINRRL
+408 RWGKVNLPINRRL
-422 NALEYCIRSLVGR
+422 DALEHCIRSLVGR

-446 RECHAALEL
+446 REAHAALQL

-465 QLTLEAL
+465 QLILEAH

-477 NRFRGLD
+477 NRFHAL
-484 QTERL
+484 TEAERA
-489 AMPPP
+489 AMPPLA
-494 VVQWEIPGCIPK
+494 VQWEIPYCIPRA
-506 QDLTIVGGRA
+506 DLTIIGGRA
-516 KVGKTRLVHSLARC
+516 KVGKTRLVHALAHC
-530 LLCAEDFLGF
+530 LLCTEDFLGF
-540 GAPEQPRPVI
+540 GAPKEPRPVI
-550 LVSDDQGD
+550 LVTDDQGD

-579 RRFRVPEAN
+579 RRFRATEAN

-601 AVVILDSLRS
+601 ALVILDSLRS

-639 GGTLLL
+639 GGTMLL

-708 VVIDGGT
+708 VSIDGNSGA
-715 GTFSRLGTYDD
+715 FSRLGTYDD

-741 QRVRKASEKQKES
+741 QRLRKASEKQKEA

-760 LQTNGLA
+760 LHTNGLA

-778 DLAPAEARLK
+778 ELAPAEARLK
-788 RDLEG
+788 RDLKG
-793 EALTTYKAMGR
+793 EDLTAYKAMGR

-809 DGLVTATRVGTSG
+809 DGLVSATRVGTIG

>member
-1 MASAEA
+1 MPSAEPA
-7 AAAPAQACIDRG
+7 APPAQARIDR
-19 AAEQFLSLLGKDPAS
+19 AAAQQFLSLLGKDAVG

-40 PHRANPAKGAIGA
+40 PHRANPAKGEIGA
-53 RKGTFDL
+53 RKGPFDL
-60 AVAEQWQ
+60 VVAEQWQ
-67 REGRGIYLV
+67 REGRGVYLV
-76 INDGGDRKNEIT
+76 INDGGDSKREIT
-88 ACRAF
+88 ACRAL
-93 FVEWDDRPIAWQLN
+93 FVEWDDRPIAWQLS
-107 AWKEL
+107 AWREL

-128 HCYWLLQ
+128 HCYWLLEH
-135 QPIAPQAWEPLQA
+135 PIPPQEWAPLQA

-172 WYVDASGEPTAL
+172 WYIDAGGEPTAL

-195 APEDITLALL
+195 SAEDIALALL
-205 PDEFAEPAA
+205 PDEFAEPVA
-214 DPAPQQAI
+214 DPAPQPGI
-222 PLEQVSESPAT
+222 PLEHQGPDSAT
-233 GIPLP
+233 CIPLP

-249 PLEEIRGALAA
+249 PLEEIRNALAA
-260 IPRRVPGSNTY
+260 IPRRVAGSNTY
-271 ADYRNILWGLIEA
+271 SDYRNILWGLIEA

-294 AMALMEAH
+294 AIALMEAH
-302 SPSASC
+302 SPSVSC
-308 GWDIRQVASSGGEQI
+308 GWDIRQVASSGGEHI
-323 SAATFWFHARQH
+323 SAATFWFHARQY
-335 GWHPQQSCRNAS
+335 GWLPPEPVHT
-347 NHSPRPPGSQA
+347 PRPPGVQA
-358 SGSQRVQGE
+358 PGSRRNQGDA
-367 TSGRHPGGRSSE
+367 SGRHPGGKSSD
-379 RTSSSYARGTNGS
+379 RTSSNPRGTKGS
-392 RSDTGQ
+392 APGAGP

-403 RTDTQ
+403 RPDTR
-408 VRWGKVHLPINRRL
+408 VRWGKVHLPIPRRL
-422 NALEYCIRSLVGR
+422 QALEHCIRSLVAR
-435 ERNSLRRSARV
+435 ERNSLWRYARV
-446 RECHAALEL
+446 REAHAALQL
-455 KTALRLQEIG
+455 KTALRLQEIS

-472 DLRNG
+472 DRRNG
-477 NRFRGLD
+477 NRFHAL
-484 QTERL
+484 TEDERA

-494 VVQWEIPGCIPK
+494 AVQWEIPLCIPK

-516 KVGKTRLVHSLARC
+516 KVGKTRLVHALARC

-540 GAPEQPRPVI
+540 GAPELPRSVI
-550 LVSDDQGD
+550 LVTDDQGD

-579 RRFRVPEAN
+579 RRFRVTEAN

-611 ITRSCCFGEN
+611 INRSCCFGEN

-631 LKHQITDA
+631 LKHQVIDA

-708 VVIDGGT
+708 VALDGSSGA
-715 GTFSRLGTYDD
+715 FSRLGTYDA

-734 SDLDRAA
+734 SDLDRAG
-741 QRVRKASEKQKES
+741 QRVHKASEKQQEA

-760 LQTNGLA
+760 LHTARLP

-778 DLAPAEARLK
+778 DLAPAEARLM

-793 EALTTYKAMGR
+793 DALSSYKTLGR
-804 FLGSL
+804 FLGKL
-809 DGLVTATRVGTSG
+809 DGLVTTTRVSTGRQ
-822 ASYYLRYGLSDA
+822 SYYLRYGLSDA
-834 GAEWLA
+834 GAEWLG
-840 REFDL
+840 RMFDL

>member
-7 AAAPAQACIDRG
+7 ATSPTQACINRT
-19 AAEQFLSLLGKDPAS
+19 AAEQFLSLLGKDQAS

-40 PHRANPAKGAIGA
+40 PHRANPAKAVIGA
-53 RKGTFDL
+53 RKGPFDL
-60 AVAEQWQ
+60 DAAEQWQ

-76 INDGGDRKNEIT
+76 INDGGDRKCEIT

-128 HCYWLLQ
+128 HCYWLLDT
-135 QPIAPQAWEPLQA
+135 PIPPQEWAPLQA

-164 RVMRLPGC
+164 RVLRLPGC
-172 WYVDASGEPTAL
+172 WYIDAGGQPTAL

-195 APEDITLALL
+195 APEDIALALL
-205 PDEFAEPAA
+205 PDEFAEPVA
-214 DPAPQQAI
+214 DAAPQPEI
-222 PLEQVSESPAT
+222 PLQQPYEVPGT

-249 PLEEIRGALAA
+249 PLEQIRAALAA
-260 IPRRVPGSNTY
+260 IPRRVAGSNTY
-271 ADYRNILWGLIEA
+271 ADYRNLLWGLIQA

-294 AMALMEAH
+294 AIALMEAH

-323 SAATFWFHARQH
+323 NAATFWFHARQH
-335 GWHPQQSCRNAS
+335 GWLPPESAHT
-347 NHSPRPPGSQA
+347 PRPPGVQA
-358 SGSQRVQGE
+358 TGSRRHQSDTG
-367 TSGRHPGGRSSE
+367 GRHPGGKGGERSSN
-379 RTSSSYARGTNGS
+379 ARGTKGS
-392 RSDTGQ
+392 GPGP

-403 RTDTQ
+403 RPDTR
-408 VRWGKVHLPINRRL
+408 VCWGKVHLPFNRRF
-422 NALEYCIRSLVGR
+422 NALEHCIRSLVAR

-446 RECHAALEL
+446 REAHAALQL
-455 KTALRLQEIG
+455 KNALRLQEIG

-477 NRFRGLD
+477 NRFHPL
-484 QTERL
+484 TEDERA

-494 VVQWEIPGCIPK
+494 AVQWEIPLCIPRA
-506 QDLTIVGGRA
+506 DLTIIGGRA
-516 KVGKTRLVHSLARC
+516 KVGKTRLVHALARC

-540 GAPEQPRPVI
+540 GAPEEPRPVI
-550 LVSDDQGD
+550 LVTDDQGD

-579 RRFRVPEAN
+579 RRFRVTEAN
-588 LDALLACLAEHPG
+588 LDALLSCLAEHRG
-601 AVVILDSLRS
+601 AVLILDSLRS

-631 LKHQITDA
+631 LKHQVTDA
-639 GGTLLL
+639 GGTMLL

-708 VVIDGGT
+708 VSIDGNT
-715 GTFSRLGTYDD
+715 GSFARLGTYDA

-741 QRVRKASEKQKES
+741 QRVRKASEKQKQA

-760 LQTNGLA
+760 LHTNGLA

-773 LLQAI
+773 LVQAI
-778 DLAPAEARLK
+778 GAAPAEARLK

-793 EALTTYKAMGR
+793 EALSIYNALGR
-804 FLGSL
+804 FLSNL
-809 DGLVTATRVGTSG
+809 DGLVMATRVGTSG
-822 ASYYLRYGLSDA
+822 QSYYLRYGLSDA
-834 GAEWLA
+834 GAEWLS

>member
-1 MASAEA
+1 MNKRFFTIALSAALTAIALPVA
-7 AAAPAQACIDRG
+7 AQTW
-19 AAEQFLSLLGKDPAS
+19 
-34 ARLRAF
+34 
-40 PHRANPAKGAIGA
+40 PAKPIKIVVPFPAGGTSDVLARILGQKMTESWGQPVVIENKPGSSGNLGA
-53 RKGTFDL
+53 D
-60 AVAEQWQ
+60 AVAKSAPD
-67 REGRGIYLV
+67 GYTLV
-76 INDGGDRKNEIT
+76 LMDVGNL
-88 ACRAF
+88 A
-93 FVEWDDRPIAWQLN
+93 IA
-107 AWKEL
+107 
-112 GLPEPSLI
+112 PSLYKLPFN
-120 VLSGGKSA
+120 VEKDFAPVAMVGYSP
-128 HCYWLLQ
+128 HLLVVSNNI
-135 QPIAPQAWEPLQA
+135 PANTTA
-148 ELIAYAGGDPH
+148 ELIAYASGDPH

-172 WYVDASGEPTAL
+172 WYVDAAGEPTAL

-195 APEDITLALL
+195 APDDISLALL

-214 DPAPQQAI
+214 DPSAQQAI
-222 PLEQVSESPAT
+222 PLEAPCEASGT

-249 PLEEIRGALAA
+249 PLEQIRTALAA
-260 IPRRVPGSNTY
+260 IPRRVAGSNTY
-271 ADYRNILWGLIEA
+271 SDYRNLLWGLIQA

-294 AMALMEAH
+294 AIALMEAH

-335 GWHPQQSCRNAS
+335 GWLPPEPAHT
-347 NHSPRPPGSQA
+347 PRPPGA
-358 SGSQRVQGE
+358 HATGSRRHQGD
-367 TSGRHPGGRSSE
+367 TGGRHPGGKGTDH
-379 RTSSSYARGTNGS
+379 TSNARGTKGAGS
-392 RSDTGQ
+392 GAGP

-403 RTDTQ
+403 RPDTR

-422 NALEYCIRSLVGR
+422 NALEHCIRSLVGR

-446 RECHAALEL
+446 RESHAALQL

-465 QLTLEAL
+465 QLILEAH

-484 QTERL
+484 QAERL
-489 AMPPP
+489 AMPQP
-494 VVQWEIPGCIPK
+494 VVAWEIPGCIPRR
-506 QDLTIVGGRA
+506 DLSIVGGRA
-516 KVGKTRLVHSLARC
+516 KVGKTRLVHALARC

-540 GAPEQPRPVI
+540 GAPEEPRPVI
-550 LVSDDQGD
+550 LVTDDQGD

-579 RRFRVPEAN
+579 RRFRATEAN
-588 LDALLACLAEHPG
+588 LDALLACLAAHPG

-708 VVIDGGT
+708 VAIDGNT
-715 GTFSRLGTYDD
+715 GAFARLGTYDD

-741 QRVRKASEKQKES
+741 QRVRKASEKQKEA

-760 LQTNGLA
+760 LHTNGLA

-773 LLQAI
+773 LQQAI
-778 DLAPAEARLK
+778 GMAPAEARLK

>member
-1 MASAEA
+1 MASAEPVAVPLQAWIDHCA
-7 AAAPAQACIDRG
+7 AQ
-19 AAEQFLSLLGKDPAS
+19 QFLSLLGKDPAS

-40 PHRANPAKGAIGA
+40 PHRANPAKGVIGA
-53 RKGTFDL
+53 RKGPFDL
-60 AVAEQWQ
+60 VMAEQWQ

-76 INDGGDRKNEIT
+76 INDGGDRKSEIT
-88 ACRAF
+88 SCRAL
-93 FVEWDDRPIAWQLN
+93 FVEWDDRPIDWQLN
-107 AWKEL
+107 AWREL

-128 HCYWLLQ
+128 HCYWLLHR
-135 QPIAPQAWEPLQA
+135 PIPPQGWEPLQA

-172 WYVDASGEPTAL
+172 WYVDAGGEPTAL

-195 APEDITLALL
+195 APEDIALALL
-205 PDEFAEPAA
+205 PDEFAEPVAGT
-214 DPAPQQAI
+214 APQQAI
-222 PLEQVSESPAT
+222 PLEQPSEGPAT

-249 PLEEIRGALAA
+249 PLEQIRAALAA
-260 IPRRVPGSNTY
+260 IPRRVAGSNTY
-271 ADYRNILWGLIEA
+271 ADYRNLLWGLIQA

-294 AMALMEAH
+294 AIALMEAH
-302 SPSASC
+302 SPSVSC

-323 SAATFWFHARQH
+323 GAATFWFHARQH
-335 GWHPQQSCRNAS
+335 GWLPPQTHINADQ
-347 NHSPRPPGSQA
+347 HTPRPPGSQA
-358 SGSQRVQGE
+358 SGSQRSQGD
-367 TSGRHPGGRSSE
+367 TGGRHPGGRSNE
-379 RTSSSYARGTNGS
+379 RSSSTKGAGT
-392 RSDTGQ
+392 RQ

-403 RTDTQ
+403 RPDTQ

-422 NALEYCIRSLVGR
+422 NALEHCIRSLVGR

-446 RECHAALEL
+446 RECHAALQL

-465 QLTLEAL
+465 QLILEAH
-472 DLRNG
+472 DQRNG

-484 QTERL
+484 QAERL
-489 AMPPP
+489 AMPQP
-494 VVQWEIPGCIPK
+494 VVEWEIPGCIPRR
-506 QDLTIVGGRA
+506 DLSIVGGRA
-516 KVGKTRLVHSLARC
+516 KVGKTRLVHALARC

-540 GAPEQPRPVI
+540 GTPEEPRPVI
-550 LVSDDQGD
+550 LVTDDQGD

-579 RRFRVPEAN
+579 RRFRVTEAN
-588 LDALLACLAEHPG
+588 LDALLACLADHPG

-708 VVIDGGT
+708 VAIDGSSGA
-715 GTFSRLGTYDD
+715 FARLGTYDD

-734 SDLDRAA
+734 SDLDRAG
-741 QRVRKASEKQKES
+741 QRLRKANEKQKEA

-760 LQTNGLA
+760 LHASGLA
-767 GVGLLE
+767 GIGLLE

-778 DLAPAEARLK
+778 GVAPAEARLK

-793 EALTTYKAMGR
+793 EALTTYKGLGR

-809 DGLVTATRVGTSG
+809 DGLVTSTRVGTSG
-822 ASYYLRYGLSDA
+822 QSYYLRYGLSDA

-840 REFDL
+840 REFNL

>member
-1 MASAEA
+1 MPSAES
-7 AAAPAQACIDRG
+7 AAPTQACIDHG
-19 AAEQFLSLLGKDPAS
+19 AAQQFLSLLGKNPAS

-40 PHRANPAKGAIGA
+40 PHRTNPAKGQIGA
-53 RKGTFDL
+53 RKGPFDL
-60 AVAEQWQ
+60 ELAEQWQ
-67 REGRGIYLV
+67 REGRGVYLV
-76 INDGGDRKNEIT
+76 INDGGDRKSEIT

-107 AWKEL
+107 AWREL

-128 HCYWLLQ
+128 HCYWLLEH
-135 QPIAPQAWEPLQA
+135 PIPPQEWAPLQA

-172 WYVDASGEPTAL
+172 WYIDAGGQAVAP
-184 VELVHVSGQRY
+184 VQLVHVSGQRY
-195 APEDITLALL
+195 APEDIALALL
-205 PDEFAEPAA
+205 PDEFAEPVA
-214 DPAPQQAI
+214 DPSAQHAI
-222 PLEQVSESPAT
+222 TLEQPNEEPGT
-233 GIPLP
+233 RILLP
-238 ELGDEDFGPPR
+238 NLYDEDFGPPR
-249 PLEEIRGALAA
+249 PLEEIRAALAA
-260 IPRRVPGSNTY
+260 IPRRVAGSNTY
-271 ADYRNILWGLIEA
+271 ADFRNLLWGLIEA

-294 AMALMEAH
+294 AIALMEAH
-302 SPSASC
+302 SPSLSC

-335 GWHPQQSCRNAS
+335 GWLPPEPAHT
-347 NHSPRPPGSQA
+347 PRPPGVQAPGSRRSQGDA
-358 SGSQRVQGE
+358 
-367 TSGRHPGGRSSE
+367 SGRHPGGKSSD
-379 RTSSSYARGTNGS
+379 RNNSSGSNPRGAKGS
-392 RSDTGQ
+392 PPGAGP

-403 RTDTQ
+403 RPDTQ

-477 NRFRGLD
+477 NRFRALTQD
-484 QTERL
+484 ERS
-489 AMPPP
+489 AMPPQ

-516 KVGKTRLVHSLARC
+516 KVGKTRLVHALARC

-550 LVSDDQGD
+550 LVTDDQGD

-565 QQLGIWDHPLLLWS
+565 QQLGIWDHPQLLWS
-579 RRFRVPEAN
+579 RRFRVTEAN
-588 LDALLACLAEHPG
+588 LDALLACLAAHPG

-708 VVIDGGT
+708 VALDGSSGA
-715 GTFSRLGTYDD
+715 FSRLGTYDD

-734 SDLDRAA
+734 SDLDRAG
-741 QRVRKASEKQKES
+741 QRVHKASEKQQEA

-760 LQTNGLA
+760 LHTGGLP

-778 DLAPAEARLK
+778 DLAPTEARLM

-793 EALTTYKAMGR
+793 DALSSYKTLGR
-804 FLGSL
+804 FLGKL
-809 DGLVTATRVGTSG
+809 DGLVTTTRVSTGRQ
-822 ASYYLRYGLSDA
+822 SYYLRYGLSDA
-834 GAEWLA
+834 GAEWL
-840 REFDL
+840 RRMFDL

>member
-1 MASAEA
+1 MASAEPA
-7 AAAPAQACIDRG
+7 SAPTLACIDH
-19 AAEQFLSLLGKDPAS
+19 AAAQQFLSLLGKDPAS

-40 PHRANPAKGAIGA
+40 PHRANPAKGVIGA
-53 RKGTFDL
+53 RKGPFDL
-60 AVAEQWQ
+60 ELADQWQ

-76 INDGGDRKNEIT
+76 INDGGDRKSEIT
-88 ACRAF
+88 ACRAL
-93 FVEWDDRPIAWQLN
+93 FVEWDDRPIDWQLN
-107 AWKEL
+107 AWREL

-128 HCYWLLQ
+128 HCYWLLHR
-135 QPIAPQAWEPLQA
+135 PIPPLEWAPLQA

-184 VELVHVSGQRY
+184 VELVHESGQRY
-195 APEDITLALL
+195 APEDIALALL
-205 PDEFAEPAA
+205 PDEFAEPVVGTT
-214 DPAPQQAI
+214 PQQAI
-222 PLEQVSESPAT
+222 PLEQPCEGSSS

-249 PLEEIRGALAA
+249 PLEQIRSALAA
-260 IPRRVPGSNTY
+260 IPQRVAGSNTY
-271 ADYRNILWGLIEA
+271 ADYRNLLWGLIQA

-294 AMALMEAH
+294 AIALMEAH

-323 SAATFWFHARQH
+323 GAATFWFHARQH
-335 GWHPQQSCRNAS
+335 GWLPPQPHINADQ
-347 NHSPRPPGSQA
+347 HTPRPPGSQA
-358 SGSQRVQGE
+358 SGSQRSQGD
-367 TSGRHPGGRSSE
+367 TGGRHPGGRSNE
-379 RTSSSYARGTNGS
+379 RSSSTKGAGT
-392 RSDTGQ
+392 RQ

-403 RTDTQ
+403 RPDTQ

-422 NALEYCIRSLVGR
+422 NALEHCIRSLVGR

-446 RECHAALEL
+446 RECHAALQL

-465 QLTLEAL
+465 QLILEAH
-472 DLRNG
+472 DQRNG

-484 QTERL
+484 QAERL
-489 AMPPP
+489 AMPQP
-494 VVQWEIPGCIPK
+494 VVEWEIPGCIPRR
-506 QDLTIVGGRA
+506 DLSIVGGRA
-516 KVGKTRLVHSLARC
+516 KVGKTRLVHALARC

-540 GAPEQPRPVI
+540 GAPDAPRPVI
-550 LVSDDQGD
+550 LVTDDQGD

-579 RRFRVPEAN
+579 RRFRVTEAN
-588 LDALLACLAEHPG
+588 LDALLACLADHPG

-708 VVIDGGT
+708 VAIDGSSGA
-715 GTFSRLGTYDD
+715 FARLGTYDD

-734 SDLDRAA
+734 SDLDRAG
-741 QRVRKASEKQKES
+741 QRLRKANEKQKEALS
-754 LRYLQA
+754 YLQA
-760 LQTNGLA
+760 LHASGLA
-767 GVGLLE
+767 GIGLLE

-778 DLAPAEARLK
+778 GVAPAEARLK

-793 EALTTYKAMGR
+793 EALTTYKGLGR

-809 DGLVTATRVGTSG
+809 DGLVTSTRVGTSG
-822 ASYYLRYGLSDA
+822 QSYYLRYGLSDA

-840 REFDL
+840 REFNL

>member
-1 MASAEA
+1 MASAEH
-7 AAAPAQACIDRG
+7 AAPTQVCIDHG
-19 AAEQFLSLLGKDPAS
+19 AAQQFLSLLGKDLAS

-40 PHRANPAKGAIGA
+40 PHRANPAKAVIGA
-53 RKGTFDL
+53 RKGPFDL

-76 INDGGDRKNEIT
+76 INDGGDRKSEIT

-93 FVEWDDRPIAWQLN
+93 FVEWDDRPIDWQLN
-107 AWKEL
+107 AWRQL

-128 HCYWLLQ
+128 HCYWLLE
-135 QPIAPQAWEPLQA
+135 QPIPPLEWAPLQA

-172 WYVDASGEPTAL
+172 WYVDAAGEPTAL

-195 APEDITLALL
+195 VTEDLALALL
-205 PDEFAEPAA
+205 PDEFAAPAA
-214 DPAPQQAI
+214 GTAPQPAI
-222 PLEQVSESPAT
+222 PLQQPNDGPGT

-249 PLEEIRGALAA
+249 PLEQIRTALAA
-260 IPRRVPGSNTY
+260 IPRRVAGSNTY
-271 ADYRNILWGLIEA
+271 ADYRNLLWGLIQA
-284 CEQAGHDREL
+284 CEQVGHDREL
-294 AMALMEAH
+294 AIALMEAH

-335 GWHPQQSCRNAS
+335 GWLPPEPAHT
-347 NHSPRPPGSQA
+347 PRPPGAQA
-358 SGSQRVQGE
+358 TGSRRNQGD
-367 TSGRHPGGRSSE
+367 TGGRHPGGKSSDH
-379 RTSSSYARGTNGS
+379 SSSSNARGAKGAGS
-392 RSDTGQ
+392 GAGP

-403 RTDTQ
+403 RPDTR

-422 NALEYCIRSLVGR
+422 NALEHCIRSLVGR

-446 RECHAALEL
+446 REAHSALQL

-465 QLTLEAL
+465 QLILEAH
-472 DLRNG
+472 DLRTG

-484 QTERL
+484 QAERL
-489 AMPPP
+489 AMPQP
-494 VVQWEIPGCIPK
+494 VVAWEIPGCIPRR
-506 QDLTIVGGRA
+506 DLSIVGGRA
-516 KVGKTRLVHSLARC
+516 KVGKTRLVHALARC

-540 GAPEQPRPVI
+540 GGPEEPRPVI
-550 LVSDDQGD
+550 LVTDDQGD

-579 RRFRVPEAN
+579 RRFRATEAN
-588 LDALLACLAEHPG
+588 LDALLACLAAHPG

-708 VVIDGGT
+708 VAIDGSSGA
-715 GTFSRLGTYDD
+715 FARLGTYDD
-726 LQEQQEQE
+726 LQEKQEQE
-734 SDLDRAA
+734 SDLDRAG
-741 QRVRKASEKQKES
+741 QRVRKASEKQKEA

-760 LQTNGLA
+760 LHASGLA
-767 GVGLLE
+767 GIGLLE

-778 DLAPAEARLK
+778 DAAPAEARLK
-788 RDLEG
+788 RELEG
-793 EALTTYKAMGR
+793 EALSTYNALGR
-804 FLGSL
+804 FLSKL
-809 DGLVTATRVGTSG
+809 DGLVTTTRVGTSG
-822 ASYYLRYGLSDA
+822 QSYYLRYGLSDT

>member
-1 MASAEA
+1 MASAEP
-7 AAAPAQACIDRG
+7 AAAPPQARIDCT
-19 AAEQFLSLLGKDPAS
+19 AANQFLSLLGKNPAS

-40 PHRANPAKGAIGA
+40 PHRANPAKGRIGA
-53 RKGTFDL
+53 RKGPFDL
-60 AVAEQWQ
+60 AAAEQWQ

-76 INDGGDRKNEIT
+76 INDGGDSKREIN

-93 FVEWDDRPIAWQLN
+93 FVEWDDRPIDWQLR
-107 AWKEL
+107 AWRQL

-128 HCYWLLQ
+128 HCYWLLDT
-135 QPIAPQAWEPLQA
+135 PIPPQEWEPLQA

-172 WYVDASGEPTAL
+172 WYVDAAGEATAL

-195 APEDITLALL
+195 ATDDIALALL
-205 PDEFAEPAA
+205 PDEFAPELTEQGPSQPSGEP
-214 DPAPQQAI
+214 
-222 PLEQVSESPAT
+222 VSS

-238 ELGDEDFGPPR
+238 DLADDDFGPPR
-249 PLEEIRGALAA
+249 PLDQIRTALAA
-260 IPRRVPGSNTY
+260 IPRRVAGSNTY
-271 ADYRNILWGLIEA
+271 AEYRNLLWGLIQA

-294 AMALMEAH
+294 AIALMETH

-323 SAATFWFHARQH
+323 GAATFWFHARQH
-335 GWHPQQSCRNAS
+335 GWLPPEPPAHT
-347 NHSPRPPGSQA
+347 PRPPGAQAAGSRRSQYD
-358 SGSQRVQGE
+358 
-367 TSGRHPGGRSSE
+367 TSGRHPGGKSSDRSSN
-379 RTSSSYARGTNGS
+379 ARGTRGA
-392 RSDTGQ
+392 GPGAGP

-403 RTDTQ
+403 RPDTRA
-408 VRWGKVHLPINRRL
+408 RWGKVNLPINRRL
-422 NALEYCIRSLVGR
+422 DALEHCIRSLVGR

-446 RECHAALEL
+446 REAHAALQL

-465 QLTLEAL
+465 QLILEAH

-477 NRFRGLD
+477 NRFHAL
-484 QTERL
+484 TEAERA
-489 AMPPP
+489 AMPPLA
-494 VVQWEIPGCIPK
+494 VQWEIPYCIPRA
-506 QDLTIVGGRA
+506 DLTIIGGRA
-516 KVGKTRLVHSLARC
+516 KVGKTRLVHALARC
-530 LLCAEDFLGF
+530 LLCTEDFLGF
-540 GAPEQPRPVI
+540 GAPKEPRPVI
-550 LVSDDQGD
+550 LVTDDQGD

-579 RRFRVPEAN
+579 RRFRATEAN
-588 LDALLACLAEHPG
+588 LDALLACLAAHPG

-708 VVIDGGT
+708 VSIDGST

-741 QRVRKASEKQKES
+741 QRVRKASEKQKEA

-760 LQTNGLA
+760 LHASGLA
-767 GVGLLE
+767 GIGLLE
-773 LLQAI
+773 LQQAI
-778 DLAPAEARLK
+778 GMAPAEARLK
-788 RDLEG
+788 RDLKG
-793 EALTTYKAMGR
+793 EDLTAYKAMGR
-804 FLGSL
+804 FLGRL
-809 DGLVTATRVGTSG
+809 DGLVSATRVGTIG

>member
-1 MASAEA
+1 MASAEPA
-7 AAAPAQACIDRG
+7 APPAQACIDRG
-19 AAEQFLSLLGKDPAS
+19 AAQQFLSLLGKNPAS

-40 PHRANPAKGAIGA
+40 PHRANPAKGEIGA
-53 RKGTFDL
+53 RKGAFDL

-67 REGRGIYLV
+67 REGRGVYLV
-76 INDGGDRKNEIT
+76 INDGGDSKREIT
-88 ACRAF
+88 ACRAL

-107 AWKEL
+107 AWREL

-135 QPIAPQAWEPLQA
+135 NPIPPQEWEPLQA

-172 WYVDASGEPTAL
+172 WYIDAGGEPTAL
-184 VELVHVSGQRY
+184 VELVHASGQPY
-195 APEDITLALL
+195 SAEDIALALL

-214 DPAPQQAI
+214 DPLPQQYI
-222 PLEQVSESPAT
+222 PLEQASEGTAT

-238 ELGDEDFGPPR
+238 ELDDEDFGPPR
-249 PLEEIRGALAA
+249 PLEQIRAALAA
-260 IPRRVPGSNTY
+260 IPRRVAGSNTY

-294 AMALMEAH
+294 AIALVEAH
-302 SPSASC
+302 SPSVSC

-323 SAATFWFHARQH
+323 SASTFWFHARQH
-335 GWHPQQSCRNAS
+335 GWLPPEPVHT
-347 NHSPRPPGSQA
+347 PRPPGVQA
-358 SGSQRVQGE
+358 PGSRRNQGDA
-367 TSGRHPGGRSSE
+367 SGRHPGGKSSD
-379 RTSSSYARGTNGS
+379 RTSSNPRGTKGS
-392 RSDTGQ
+392 APGAGP

-403 RTDTQ
+403 RPDSR
-408 VRWGKVHLPINRRL
+408 VRWGKVHLPIPRRL
-422 NALEYCIRSLVGR
+422 QALEHCIRSLVAR
-435 ERNSLRRSARV
+435 ERNSLWRYARV
-446 RECHAALEL
+446 REAHAALQL
-455 KTALRLQEIG
+455 KTALRLQEIS

-472 DLRNG
+472 DMRNG
-477 NRFRGLD
+477 NRFHAL
-484 QTERL
+484 TEDERA

-494 VVQWEIPGCIPK
+494 AVQWEIPLCIPK

-516 KVGKTRLVHSLARC
+516 KVGKTRLVHALARC

-540 GAPEQPRPVI
+540 GAPELPRSVI
-550 LVSDDQGD
+550 LVTDDQGD

-579 RRFRVPEAN
+579 RRFRVTEAN

-631 LKHQITDA
+631 LKHQVTDA

-708 VVIDGGT
+708 VALDGSSGA
-715 GTFSRLGTYDD
+715 FSRLGTYDA

-734 SDLDRAA
+734 SDLDRAG
-741 QRVRKASEKQKES
+741 QRVHKASEKQQEA

-760 LQTNGLA
+760 LHTAGLP

-778 DLAPAEARLK
+778 DLAPAEARLM

-793 EALTTYKAMGR
+793 DALSSYKTLGR
-804 FLGSL
+804 FLGKL
-809 DGLVTATRVGTSG
+809 EGLVTTTRVSTGRQ
-822 ASYYLRYGLSDA
+822 SYYLRYGLSDA
-834 GAEWLA
+834 GAEWL
-840 REFDL
+840 RRMFDL

>member
-1 MASAEA
+1 MASAEP
-7 AAAPAQACIDRG
+7 AAPAQACIDHG

-53 RKGTFDL
+53 RKGPFEL

-76 INDGGDRKNEIT
+76 INDGGDRKSEIT

-107 AWKEL
+107 AWREL

-128 HCYWLLQ
+128 HCYWLLE
-135 QPIAPQAWEPLQA
+135 QPIPPQEWAPLQA

-172 WYVDASGEPTAL
+172 WYVDAAGEPTAL

-195 APEDITLALL
+195 APEDIALALL

-214 DPAPQQAI
+214 GPAPRHAI
-222 PLEQVSESPAT
+222 PLDEPSERPGT

-238 ELGDEDFGPPR
+238 NLDDEDFGPPR
-249 PLEEIRGALAA
+249 PLEQIRSALAA
-260 IPRRVPGSNTY
+260 IPRRVAGSNTY
-271 ADYRNILWGLIEA
+271 ADYRNLLWGLIQA

-294 AMALMEAH
+294 AIALMEAH
-302 SPSASC
+302 SPSVSC

-335 GWHPQQSCRNAS
+335 GWLPPEPAHT
-347 NHSPRPPGSQA
+347 PRPPGAQA
-358 SGSQRVQGE
+358 TGSRRNQGD
-367 TSGRHPGGRSSE
+367 TGGRHPGGKSAD
-379 RTSSSYARGTNGS
+379 RTSSSNARGTKRAGP
-392 RSDTGQ
+392 GAGP

-403 RTDTQ
+403 RPDTR
-408 VRWGKVHLPINRRL
+408 VRWGKVHLPIPKRL
-422 NALEYCIRSLVGR
+422 QALEHCIRSLAVR
-435 ERNSLRRSARV
+435 ERNSLWRYARV
-446 RECHAALEL
+446 REAHAALQL

-477 NRFRGLD
+477 NRFHAL
-484 QTERL
+484 TEDERA

-494 VVQWEIPGCIPK
+494 AVQWEIPGCIPRR
-506 QDLTIVGGRA
+506 DLSIVGGRA
-516 KVGKTRLVHSLARC
+516 KVGKTRLVHALARC

-540 GAPEQPRPVI
+540 GAPEEPRPVI
-550 LVSDDQGD
+550 LVTDDQGD

-579 RRFRVPEAN
+579 RRFRATEAN

-708 VVIDGGT
+708 VAIDGSSGA
-715 GTFSRLGTYDD
+715 FARLGTYDD

-741 QRVRKASEKQKES
+741 QRVRKASEKQKEA

-760 LQTNGLA
+760 LHTNGLA

-773 LLQAI
+773 LLQSINA
-778 DLAPAEARLK
+778 APPEARLR

-793 EALTTYKAMGR
+793 EALSIYTTLGR
-804 FLGSL
+804 FLSKL
-809 DGLVTATRVGTSG
+809 DGLVTTTRVGTSG
-822 ASYYLRYGLSDA
+822 QSYYLRYGLSDA